1 MNETSAPHPA
11 LKMQPASSSPFPF
24 LSAPPP
30 PPPPSLEPSG
40 KGQIPFIGEET
51 QQCPMSSWFHL
62 ISSDSSIRDTCA
74 GRQSNCTLTSGP
86 RNAILVT
93 ISMTTATGSQGCGF
107 PLIGAGCRDWE
118 EGLSEEWS
126 SLIQLKA
133 PSLNTTS
140 LQKHTF
146 LPSRGRFLM
155 NTKKKETKSPWFL
168 SRTLTYGEGKART
181 VWPRKYLEGDRQST
195 WPLLRGQA

>member
-1 MNETSAPHPA
+1 
-11 LKMQPASSSPFPF
+11 
-24 LSAPPP
+24 
-30 PPPPSLEPSG
+30 
-40 KGQIPFIGEET
+40 
-51 QQCPMSSWFHL
+51 MSSWFYL

-155 NTKKKETKSPWFL
+155 NTKKRKQNHPGSFQEHSPMGRGRLAQCGLGNIWRET
-168 SRTLTYGEGKART
+168 GG
-181 VWPRKYLEGDRQST
+181 VHGPR
-195 WPLLRGQA
+195 

>member
-1 MNETSAPHPA
+1 MNETDQHHAQHLRCSQRQTLHP
-11 LKMQPASSSPFPF
+11 LPSRSC
-24 LSAPPP
+24 PPSLP
-30 PPPPSLEPSG
+30 LSLEPSG

-51 QQCPMSSWFHL
+51 QQCPMSSWLYL
-62 ISSDSSIRDTCA
+62 ISSDSGIRDTCA

-86 RNAILVT
+86 RDAILIT

-107 PLIGAGCRDWE
+107 PLIGAGCRDGE

-155 NTKKKETKSPWFL
+155 NTKKKIKF
-168 SRTLTYGEGKART
+168 
-181 VWPRKYLEGDRQST
+181 
-195 WPLLRGQA
+195 